1 MTIPEDKF
9 SDTFRMCN
17 SEFEQ
22 LLTMCSLAPGEED
35 ELHELWK
42 LLIEVDFLKQGKHQ
56 LLKRVKKVVHY
67 EDKKLVLYDPL
78 IAMIAKCDFEEDTS
92 LSSVKLAAK
101 DLTPTICEV
110 AGFKQNEPFKG
121 KGNFYHKSVLFG
133 TGCKQDHIP
142 ITDEEQPL
150 KLELWMTIMKI
161 IGQDRTNGDTDRNTQ
176 SNSKWTH
183 TWNNVP
189 MFKKS
194 SSLHLPQGS
203 GQDII
208 AEGILSEFHPLQRHL
223 QPSPRPS
230 NWLENKALYTKQKR
244 HTKLHWNGYLRDSS
258 KKTHHQHH
266 NWHYQL

>member
-1 MTIPEDKF
+1 MVDMALCSFCDNIF
-9 SDTFRMCN
+9 L
-17 SEFEQ
+17 
-22 LLTMCSLAPGEED
+22 LLTNHSSQTLLPCSLINRKFLGESMSC
-35 ELHELWK
+35 K
-42 LLIEVDFLKQGKHQ
+42 KISSKMTSCLLG
-56 LLKRVKKVVHY
+56 
-67 EDKKLVLYDPL
+67 
-78 IAMIAKCDFEEDTS
+78 
-92 LSSVKLAAK
+92 
-101 DLTPTICEV
+101 
-110 AGFKQNEPFKG
+110 
-121 KGNFYHKSVLFG
+121 
-133 TGCKQDHIP
+133 
-142 ITDEEQPL
+142 QPL